1 MDRVLVASNNPEQGN
16 FRITTELEEG
26 ASIMIAE
33 FLKDGQIKKYT
44 YVLLEGNVAVLRYD
58 NAPHHKEIQTHP
70 HHEHIAGKVK
80 ELQNPNLES
89 FVKEVSVWVRGKK

>member
-70 HHEHIAGKVK
+70 HPRTYCRKSERTSKPKFRIIC
-80 ELQNPNLES
+80 
-89 FVKEVSVWVRGKK
+89 